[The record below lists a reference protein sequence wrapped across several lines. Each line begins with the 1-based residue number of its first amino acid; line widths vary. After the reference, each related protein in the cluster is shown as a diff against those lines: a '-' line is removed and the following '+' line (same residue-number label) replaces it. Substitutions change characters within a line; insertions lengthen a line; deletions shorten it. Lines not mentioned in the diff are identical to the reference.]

1 MTDPIAA
8 LQPAAARA
16 GLLAMLHNG
25 ELVVRRGQHRVW
37 RIQADGR
44 RVFWQ
49 PTPKDRPCEIGVS
62 GLDAA
67 VRLVVAALKS
77 FRPVC
82 TVSGVS
88 LQHTAAR

>member
-1 MTDPIAA
+1 MNTIAT
-8 LQPAAARA
+8 LQTHAARA

-25 ELVVRRGQHRVW
+25 EIVVRRGQHRVW

-49 PTPKDRPCEIGVS
+49 PTPKDRACEIGV
-62 GLDAA
+62 GGMDKA

-77 FRPVC
+77 FRPGR
-82 TVSGVS
+82 TDSGVS
-88 LQHTAAR
+88 PQQAEVLA